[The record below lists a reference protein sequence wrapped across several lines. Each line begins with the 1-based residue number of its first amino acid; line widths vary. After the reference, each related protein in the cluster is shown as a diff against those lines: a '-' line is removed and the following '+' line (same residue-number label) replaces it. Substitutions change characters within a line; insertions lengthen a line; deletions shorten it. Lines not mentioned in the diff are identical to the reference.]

1 MERKELID
9 ILRKHNRKNIVL
21 CLNGIIAT
29 DILIENIQIIQK
41 KNYLIIENRKNRKI
55 KIGLNLRQLMK
66 IRKTKIN
73 ELELQFD
80 QLQQVIISLKH

>member
-1 MERKELID
+1 MERKELIE
-9 ILRKHNRKNIVL
+9 ILRKHNRKNIIL
-21 CLNGIIAT
+21 YLNGIIAT
-29 DILIENIQIIQK
+29 DMLIENIKIIQK
-41 KNYLIIENRKNRKI
+41 KNYLIIENRKNKKI

-80 QLQQVIISLKH
+80 TLQQVIISLKH

>member
-1 MERKELID
+1 MERRELIET
-9 ILRKHNRKNIVL
+9 LHKHNRKNIVL
-21 CLNGIIAT
+21 YLNGIIAT
-29 DILIENIQIIQK
+29 KILIENIKIKQK
-41 KNYLIIENRKNRKI
+41 NNYLIIENRQNSKI

-80 QLQQVIISLKH
+80 QLQKVIISLKH

>member
-1 MERKELID
+1 MERRELIE
-9 ILRKHNRKNIVL
+9 ILRKHNKKDILL

-29 DILIENIQIIQK
+29 KILIKNIKILQK
-41 KNYLIIENRKNRKI
+41 NNYLIIENRQNRKI

-80 QLQQVIISLKH
+80 QLQQVIISLKY

>member
-1 MERKELID
+1 MERKELIE
-9 ILRKHNRKNIVL
+9 ILRKHNRKNIIL
-21 CLNGIIAT
+21 YLNGIIAT
-29 DILIENIQIIQK
+29 DMLIENIKIIQK

-80 QLQQVIISLKH
+80 TLQQVIISLKH

>member
-1 MERKELID
+1 MERKELIE

-29 DILIENIQIIQK
+29 DMLIENIKIIQK

-80 QLQQVIISLKH
+80 TLQQVIISLKH

>member
-1 MERKELID
+1 MQRKELIE
-9 ILRKHNRKNIVL
+9 ILRKHNRKNIIL
-21 CLNGIIAT
+21 YLNGIIAT
-29 DILIENIQIIQK
+29 DMLIENIKIIQK

-80 QLQQVIISLKH
+80 TLQQVIISLKH